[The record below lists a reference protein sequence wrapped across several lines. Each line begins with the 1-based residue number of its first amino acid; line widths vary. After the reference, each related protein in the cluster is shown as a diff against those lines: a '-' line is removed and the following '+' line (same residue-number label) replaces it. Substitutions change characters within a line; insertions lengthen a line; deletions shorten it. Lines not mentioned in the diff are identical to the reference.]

1 MGRHHGID
9 FLEFLVDLGRQVGV
23 KNRPKID
30 QERQRKSDEK
40 KKSTRMAKKSNQG
53 ALRPRD
59 RRKLGCGKGVGGRV
73 NPSPKE

>member
-1 MGRHHGID
+1 MD
-9 FLEFLVDLGRQVGV
+9 FGTQVGV
-23 KNRPKID
+23 GNQPKID

-53 ALRPRD
+53 ALEHSC

-73 NPSPKE
+73 NPSPEEGRKGIGSR